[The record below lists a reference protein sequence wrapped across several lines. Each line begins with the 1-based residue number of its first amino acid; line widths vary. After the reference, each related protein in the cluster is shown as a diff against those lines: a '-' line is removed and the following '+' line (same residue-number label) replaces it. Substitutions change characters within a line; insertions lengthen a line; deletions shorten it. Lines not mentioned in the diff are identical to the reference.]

1 METPVIY
8 FYAQAEQSLNVA
20 VQFPKGLI
28 TEWYPQA
35 AQIGPASVPPTWLIS
50 KLDDCAHHAGVKPAF
65 TFASMLRTP
74 ALSQSEARWM
84 HVDIL
89 PPRERNFVSL
99 PLDSSG
105 SHYFA
110 ARETDANCLALPV
123 LQATNTAPE
132 HEKFLFYRGVGNFE
146 TPLRV
151 ITEANESVT
160 LVNTGTEP
168 LDSLFLLGLRDKT
181 GDFLAIDRL
190 MPGEHKT
197 VKLDLS
203 NQTLS
208 PDSLSSKLGREMEQ
222 ALVKQGLYPRE
233 PAAMVKA
240 WSDSWLQEDG
250 LRVLYILPR
259 AWTDRTLPLRLD
271 PEPSQLTRVMVGRA
285 EILSPALEQRL
296 AQNVI
301 RACNGDVA
309 ARDQLLDQ
317 FKRLG
322 RFADPA
328 LRLATDTAPSEYQ
341 QTGWE
346 LLHVANTQQNSKL

>member
-1 METPVIY
+1 
-8 FYAQAEQSLNVA
+8 
-20 VQFPKGLI
+20 
-28 TEWYPQA
+28 
-35 AQIGPASVPPTWLIS
+35 
-50 KLDDCAHHAGVKPAF
+50 
-65 TFASMLRTP
+65 
-74 ALSQSEARWM
+74 
-84 HVDIL
+84 
-89 PPRERNFVSL
+89 
-99 PLDSSG
+99 
-105 SHYFA
+105 
-110 ARETDANCLALPV
+110 
-123 LQATNTAPE
+123 
-132 HEKFLFYRGVGNFE
+132 
-146 TPLRV
+146 
-151 ITEANESVT
+151 
-160 LVNTGTEP
+160 
-168 LDSLFLLGLRDKT
+168 
-181 GDFLAIDRL
+181 
-190 MPGEHKT
+190 
-197 VKLDLS
+197 
-203 NQTLS
+203 
-208 PDSLSSKLGREMEQ
+208 MEQ

-233 PAAMVKA
+233 AAAMVKA